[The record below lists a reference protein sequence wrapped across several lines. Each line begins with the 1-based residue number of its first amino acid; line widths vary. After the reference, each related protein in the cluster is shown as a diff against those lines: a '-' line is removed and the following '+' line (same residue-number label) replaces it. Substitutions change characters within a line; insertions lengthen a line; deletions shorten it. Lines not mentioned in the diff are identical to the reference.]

1 MYPLQLLPRI
11 QCNFRYLNQ
20 FLRVSEEAAT
30 DFPGTD
36 FPPFI
41 SLLQNVYRYEL
52 VDQLFVIVLL
62 RLYVHSIPKQ
72 ILYYRQDFQEIGN
85 GSISSV
91 PIGFT
96 LRLKANCLVQ

>member
-11 QCNFRYLNQ
+11 QCNFRYLHQ
-20 FLRVSEEAAT
+20 FLRVSEEAA
-30 DFPGTD
+30 TD